1 MDNKLAYFPV
11 GLFTSVMGLCGL
23 SLAYQRF
30 EQVFGLGFGISTNL
44 LIISYAVFAMVSAA
58 YFQKFVKYTKQVVD
72 EFKHPV
78 KVCFF
83 PAISISMLLLS
94 AGTVDRLYEMAQYLW
109 IAGSALQI
117 VFTTV
122 ILSRWMNHNN
132 EIVHLNPAWF
142 IPVVGTIVV
151 PIAGVEIAHREFA
164 WFFFSIGLFF
174 WLILFSVIFYRII
187 FQRQLLPQ
195 LMPTLFILV
204 APPSL
209 AFISYTKITGEM
221 DSFARILL
229 YIALFIVILLF
240 SMAKKFTKINFF
252 ISWWAYT
259 FPMCAV
265 TIATTIAF
273 TFTGLPF
280 FFWLAAMLLMVTTLI
295 VVLVVI
301 KTINA
306 FWRNNTI
313 CIPD

>member
-1 MDNKLAYFPV
+1 LDNRLANFPV
-11 GLFTSVMGLCGL
+11 GLFTSIMGLCGL

-30 EQVFGLGFGISTNL
+30 EQVFGLCFGISANL
-44 LIISYAVFAMVSAA
+44 LIISYAVFAMISAV
-58 YFQKFVKYTKQVVD
+58 YFLKLIKYTQQVVD

-94 AGTVDRLYEMAQYLW
+94 AGTIDKLYNVAQYLW
-109 IAGSALQI
+109 IAGSALQLA
-117 VFTTV
+117 FTTI
-122 ILSRWMNHNN
+122 ILSRWMNHSN

-151 PIAGVEIAHREFA
+151 PIAGVDIAHREFA

-174 WLILFSVIFYRII
+174 WLMLFSVIFYRII
-187 FQRQLLPQ
+187 FERQLPPQ

-209 AFISYTKITGEM
+209 GFISYTKMTGEM
-221 DSFARILL
+221 DSFARVLL
-229 YIALFIVILLF
+229 YIALFIVVLLL
-240 SMAKKFTKINFF
+240 SMAKKFTEINFF

-265 TIATTIAF
+265 TIATTLAF
-273 TFTGLPF
+273 KFTGVPF
-280 FFWLAAMLLMVTTLI
+280 FFWLAAMLLMVTTII
-295 VVLVVI
+295 VVIVVI
-301 KTINA
+301 KTLNA
-306 FWRNNTI
+306 FWRNAI
-313 CIPD
+313 CVPD